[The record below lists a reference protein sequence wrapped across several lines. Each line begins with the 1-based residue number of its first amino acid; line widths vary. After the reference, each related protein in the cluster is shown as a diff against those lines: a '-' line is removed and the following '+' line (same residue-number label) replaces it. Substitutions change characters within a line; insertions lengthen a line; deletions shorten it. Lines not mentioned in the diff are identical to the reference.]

1 MTITTSK
8 HGAFPGRIEDRR
20 FVTGQG
26 RYTDDRMPDGV
37 LHAVFLRSQ
46 HAHAVIARIYVE
58 AARAMPGV
66 VAVFTGE
73 DLARDGIGPLKGT
86 VNFARADGSPA
97 LVTYRPLLAGERVR
111 HVGEALAMVI
121 AESAARAADAA
132 EAILVEMEDQPGV
145 AHAGAAL
152 DPGAPVVWGEAP
164 DNIGFAWSGGD
175 AGRAAAALSGAAHVV
190 RLQTA
195 ISRVTAASVEPRKAY
210 ATPFEDGRLEL
221 RTGSQNPFVLKTMAE
236 KALGLESGSL
246 RVVVDDVGGSFG
258 MKGGAYAEDL
268 LLLHAARK
276 LNRPVAWRSDRT
288 EAFLTDN
295 QGRDVE
301 VDARLGLDRDGRFVA
316 LDVSYRLNVGA
327 YLSNRSLGAIN
338 NIGGLA
344 GMYRIGAIAAR
355 ATGVMTHTV
364 PVAPYRGAGRPE
376 ATYVIER
383 LIDLAARQTGIDK
396 IELRR
401 RNLVTPDAMPYATG
415 LTFTYDVG
423 DFPGIMQA
431 AIERADIPGFAERRE
446 ASHAKG
452 LMRGLG
458 LANPIEVAAGPVR
471 QLKPD
476 HARIVLRAD
485 GHLELVAGV
494 LSTGQGQETVLTRL
508 VAGQLNLPLERV
520 HFRQGDT
527 DALAEARGA
536 GGSSGAPTGAP
547 AVLAAGQLFIEA
559 AREAAADALEA
570 DAADIDYAGGRLRIA
585 GTDREI
591 TLADLARQRERE
603 PLVADA
609 AFLPSYPTFPNGCH
623 IAEVEID
630 PETGHV
636 RVDRYTAVEDIGH
649 VLDPVLVEGQMHG
662 GIAQGLGQAVGE
674 AIVFD
679 ETAQMLTSSFVD
691 YFMPRA
697 EDMPAMALSTRD
709 VPSPANPLGTKGVG
723 EAGTVGSLAAISN
736 AIADALA
743 PLGVDHVEMPA
754 TPERVWQAIRKAR
767 VGSRS

>member
-1 MTITTSK
+1 
-8 HGAFPGRIEDRR
+8 
-20 FVTGQG
+20 
-26 RYTDDRMPDGV
+26 MPDGV

-46 HAHAVIARIYVE
+46 HAHAVIVRIDAE

-66 VAVFTGE
+66 VAVITAE

-86 VNFARADGSPA
+86 VNFTRADGSPA
-97 LVTYRPLLAGERVR
+97 LVTHRPLLAGERVR

-121 AESAARAADAA
+121 AENVALAADAA
-132 EAILVEMEDQPGV
+132 EAIVAEIEDQSAV
-145 AHAGAAL
+145 AVSSAAL
-152 DPGAPVVWGEAP
+152 APDATIVWEEAP
-164 DNIGFAWSGGD
+164 DNIGFVWTGGD
-175 AGRAAAALSGAAHVV
+175 PERAADAFGNASHIV
-190 RLQTA
+190 RLKSA
-195 ISRVTAASVEPRKAY
+195 ISRVTAAPIEPRKAL
-210 ATPFEDGRLEL
+210 AMPLPDGRLEL
-221 RTGSQNPFVLKTMAE
+221 RTGSQNPFVLKAMAE
-236 KALGLESGSL
+236 KALKLESGRL
-246 RVVVDDVGGSFG
+246 RVLVGDVGGSFG
-258 MKGGAYAEDL
+258 MKGGAYADDL
-268 LLLHAARK
+268 LLIHAART
-276 LNRPVAWRSDRT
+276 LDRPVAWRSDRT

-301 VDARLGLDRDGRFVA
+301 VDARLGLDEDGRFVA

-344 GMYRIGAIAAR
+344 GMYRIGAIATR

-383 LIDLAARQTGIDK
+383 LIDLAARQTGIDP

-431 AIERADIPGFAERRE
+431 AIDRADFSGFAERRE
-446 ASHAKG
+446 ASDAKG
-452 LMRGLG
+452 LLRGLG
-458 LANPIEVAAGPVR
+458 IANPIEVAAGPVR

-476 HARIVLRAD
+476 HARIILRAD
-485 GHLELVAGV
+485 GDLELVAGV

-508 VAGQLNLPLERV
+508 VAEQLGLPVEQV

-527 DALAEARGA
+527 DALAEGRGA

-547 AVLAAGQLFIEA
+547 AVLAAGDAFIEA

-591 TLADLARQRERE
+591 TLADLARQREHE
-603 PLVADA
+603 PIVADA
-609 AFLPSYPTFPNGCH
+609 SFLPSYPTFPNGCH

-630 PETGHV
+630 PETGQL

-649 VLDPVLVEGQMHG
+649 VLDPGAGRRPDAWRHRAGARPGGRRGDRLRRECPDADLVLRRLFHAAGRGHALDSAFDSGRSVAGQSAGDERRRRG
-662 GIAQGLGQAVGE
+662 GNGREALPRFPMRSPTRWRRSASTMSRCRRRRSGCGRPSRRRAAAVGTRCVSGRVSCPSRQAV
-674 AIVFD
+674 
-679 ETAQMLTSSFVD
+679 T
-691 YFMPRA
+691 MP
-697 EDMPAMALSTRD
+697 
-709 VPSPANPLGTKGVG
+709 
-723 EAGTVGSLAAISN
+723 
-736 AIADALA
+736 
-743 PLGVDHVEMPA
+743 
-754 TPERVWQAIRKAR
+754 
-767 VGSRS
+767 